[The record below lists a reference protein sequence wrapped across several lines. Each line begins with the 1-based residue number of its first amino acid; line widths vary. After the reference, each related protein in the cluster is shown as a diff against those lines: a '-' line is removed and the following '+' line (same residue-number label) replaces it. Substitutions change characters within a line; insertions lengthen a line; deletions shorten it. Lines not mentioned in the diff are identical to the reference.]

1 MMLNVRIM
9 VLAVGFCWAV
19 NGSVAQDQA
28 IGYVKTVQGEASV
41 VANGKAAKA
50 QPGTPVQIGNV
61 LKTDKQG
68 SMGVVF
74 KDNTIVSL
82 GPDTEVTVDEYLF
95 SPSKGELKLAASMTR
110 GSLNYVSG
118 LIAKLKPEAVSL
130 KTPTGNI
137 GVRGTHFLAKVDAEN

>member
-1 MMLNVRIM
+1 MLNVRIM
-9 VLAVGFCWAV
+9 VLAAGFCLA
-19 NGSVAQDQA
+19 GSGSFAQDLA

-41 VANGKAAKA
+41 VVDGKAVKA
-50 QPGTPVQIGNV
+50 QPGTPVQIGNL

-68 SMGVVF
+68 SMGVAF

-82 GPDTEVTVDEYLF
+82 GPDTEITVDEYLF

-137 GVRGTHFLAKVDAEN
+137 GVRGTHFLAKVEAKN